1 MGFVRTVLGYI
12 PTDALGIT
20 YTHEHLIIDS
30 EIVEKNFEHIWLPSV
45 SDAVTEVGYCREA
58 GVRTFV
64 DCMPMGSGG
73 DIQKLKEISE
83 QANVN
88 IVAATG
94 MHTQK
99 YYAKDSDY
107 LTLDSHDL
115 AQRFIDDVSI
125 GAQGTESKAGI
136 IKVATLGTNLT
147 ASELRLF
154 SAAAIAHKETGAP
167 ILTHCELGNGA
178 LQQIEMLSNLGVPL
192 NHVTISHTDKTA
204 DASYITDVLQ
214 SGVFVEFDQALRQ
227 ASDEDPQSARLMKQM
242 VERGFIK
249 QLMLGTDGARRTLWT
264 ALNGTPGLAWMA
276 LSWSTV
282 LNNSGLTTDEIST
295 IFVENPA
302 KALSFSNM
310 QKSG

>member
-1 MGFVRTVLGYI
+1 MGFVRTVLGDI

-45 SDAVTEVGYCREA
+45 SDAVAEVGYCREA

-115 AQRFIDDVSI
+115 AQRFIGDVNI

-147 ASELRLF
+147 AFELRLF
-154 SAAAIAHKETGAP
+154 NAAAIAHKETGAP

-178 LQQIEMLSNLGVPL
+178 LQQIEMLSNLGVSL

-227 ASDEDPQSARLMKQM
+227 TSDEDPQSARLMKQM

-282 LNNSGLTTDEIST
+282 LNNFGLTTDEIST

-302 KALSFSNM
+302 KALSFSTM
-310 QKSG
+310 QKSR